1 MSPAAAPAAQV
12 PSNEECLLA
21 ALAHGAIFFGFWMV
35 GPLAVYAMKRTES
48 RHASFH
54 AMQAL
59 VLWAIH
65 VPVALIVGF
74 GGLLLTF
81 GLAAAMPHDKSGLL
95 GGLIALGWLGCIAI
109 PTAIFLVVSIVAAV
123 RAYHGRTWSIPVV
136 GGIARRL
143 IALDKDALQP

>member
-1 MSPAAAPAAQV
+1 MSPAAPAAQV
-12 PSNEECLLA
+12 PNNEECLLA

-35 GPLAVYAMKRTES
+35 GPLAVYALKRTES

-59 VLWAIH
+59 VLWALHI
-65 VPVALIVGF
+65 PVAAVVGI

-81 GLAAAMPHDKSGLL
+81 GLAAAVPHDRSGIL
-95 GGLIALGWLGCIAI
+95 GAMIALGWLGSVALF
-109 PTAIFLVVSIVAAV
+109 TAIFLVVSVMAAV
-123 RAYHGRTWSIPVV
+123 RAYRGETWSIPLV
-136 GGIARRL
+136 GGIAKRL

>member
-1 MSPAAAPAAQV
+1 MAPAAPAAQV
-12 PSNEECLLA
+12 PSNEECMLA

-35 GPLAVYAMKRTES
+35 GPLAVYALKRTES

-59 VLWAIH
+59 VLWALHI
-65 VPVALIVGF
+65 PVAAVVGI

-81 GLAAAMPHDKSGLL
+81 GLAAAVPHDRSGIL
-95 GGLIALGWLGCIAI
+95 GAMIALGWLGSVALF
-109 PTAIFLVVSIVAAV
+109 TAIFLVVSVMAAV
-123 RAYHGRTWSIPVV
+123 RAYRGETWSIPLV
-136 GGIARRL
+136 GGIAKRL